1 MARLLESR
9 GFTILFRNLRL
20 GMLELD
26 LVAQREDLVVVVE
39 VRSRGAGSFQRPL
52 ESVTPA
58 KRATLLRAV
67 ERLWRE
73 RLAAMS
79 AVERV
84 RIDVAGV
91 TPGETGLSIE
101 YIEGAISG

>member
-1 MARLLESR
+1 VARLLESR
-9 GFTILFRNLRL
+9 GFVILFRNLRL

-39 VRSRGAGSFQRPL
+39 VRSRGPGSYQKPL

-67 ERLWRE
+67 ERLWRVH
-73 RLAAMS
+73 LAAM
-79 AVERV
+79 AGVERL

-91 TPGETGLSIE
+91 TPGEPAPRIE
-101 YIEGAISG
+101 YIEGAITG

>member
-1 MARLLESR
+1 MARLLEAR
-9 GFTILFRNLRL
+9 GFAILFRNLRL

-39 VRSRGAGSFQRPL
+39 VRFRGPGSFQRPL
-52 ESVTPA
+52 ESVTPV

-73 RLAAMS
+73 RLAGMPG
-79 AVERV
+79 VERV

-91 TPGETGLSIE
+91 TPGETAPTIE
-101 YIEGAISG
+101 YIEGAISA

>member
-39 VRSRGAGSFQRPL
+39 VRFRGPGSFQRPL

-73 RLAAMS
+73 RLAGMAS
-79 AVERV
+79 VERV

-91 TPGETGLSIE
+91 TPGEAAPKIE
-101 YIEGAISG
+101 YIEGAIAG